1 MPDRMHVLETGMPS
15 FHGYEE
21 TEEKVDALQNCL
33 YMLMEELRYLLR
45 HLDAD
50 NFTADGLETL
60 AESVAESGGLPGGT
74 VTPETLWEALY
85 GKYALAADL
94 EAVRLRTDWQ
104 RAANYLRGNRS
115 DLHYICIR
123 GEEIDFITAVV
134 AEPVSTAQL
143 RRDGVPCW
151 WTDETRTEIGT
162 KETEWPVMAY
172 VYRETVMAG
181 VRYQRTP
188 RGAYLP
194 VLSFGNGPGSGS
206 VYRDGDGLTVA
217 YTTGEGETVSLLL
230 SEDGYVD
237 ADKLRRP
244 TAYDFRSLADGVIRE
259 TVDGNIITSYAV
271 EKDALGRIIRLT
283 AADGHETAIR
293 W

>member
-1 MPDRMHVLETGMPS
+1 
-15 FHGYEE
+15 
-21 TEEKVDALQNCL
+21 
-33 YMLMEELRYLLR
+33 
-45 HLDAD
+45 
-50 NFTADGLETL
+50 
-60 AESVAESGGLPGGT
+60 
-74 VTPETLWEALY
+74 
-85 GKYALAADL
+85 
-94 EAVRLRTDWQ
+94 
-104 RAANYLRGNRS
+104 
-115 DLHYICIR
+115 
-123 GEEIDFITAVV
+123 
-134 AEPVSTAQL
+134 
-143 RRDGVPCW
+143 
-151 WTDETRTEIGT
+151 
-162 KETEWPVMAY
+162 MAY

-217 YTTGEGETVSLLL
+217 YTTGDGETVSLLL

-283 AADGHETAIR
+283 AADGHETVIR